1 MIKNNLTKL
10 KEEFL
15 QFDEKES
22 FTRFAI
28 LQIIEKYEKLDVIE
42 SERKFP
48 EVTNELKLEQL
59 VENEQIDVELVFR
72 CFISES
78 QSIFPMTVWS
88 SIGCGETLDE
98 VKERHQLEYEKN
110 YSKVV
115 LEHIFVDLDKVIEL
129 QPDLANVLY
138 INEQPLY

>member
-1 MIKNNLTKL
+1 MENLQKRTDRTCQNNCSTICG
-10 KEEFL
+10 ECQIWENL
-15 QFDEKES
+15 QKRTD
-22 FTRFAI
+22 
-28 LQIIEKYEKLDVIE
+28 
-42 SERKFP
+42 RKFP

-59 VENEQIDVELVFR
+59 VENEKIDIELVFR

-78 QSIFPMTVWS
+78 KSIFPITVWS